1 MSRRI
6 ALRLCVL
13 QLTFQIMPS
22 VYDLKPRFQAL
33 LRPLMRR
40 LADLGLTPNAVTLAA
55 IVGSIAAG
63 FAVSFAKSRP
73 ALLVVLPVWL
83 FVRMALNAIDGMM
96 ARELGMSTQLGAV
109 LNELGDA
116 ISDLGLYL
124 PLAFVYEPARW
135 PVIAFSIG
143 AILTEF
149 SGVLGRALGASR
161 HYEGPMGKSDRA
173 FVVGALGLATFLFP
187 AIFNTWPWIFAIAAL
202 LTALTCLNRV
212 SRALKELRAVAVKN

>member
-1 MSRRI
+1 
-6 ALRLCVL
+6 
-13 QLTFQIMPS
+13 MPS
-22 VYDLKPRFQAL
+22 VYDLKPKFQNL
-33 LRPLMRR
+33 LRPAMNA
-40 LADLGLTPNAVTLAA
+40 LARAGLTPNVVTVTA
-55 IVGSIAAG
+55 IVGSILAG
-63 FAVSFAKSRP
+63 VAVSQSAAKP
-73 ALLVVLPVWL
+73 ALLLLLPVWL
-83 FVRMALNAIDGMM
+83 FLRMALNAIDGMM

-143 AILTEF
+143 AVLTEF

-187 AIFNTWPWIFAIAAL
+187 RALSAWPWIFAVASL
-202 LTALTCLNRV
+202 LTVATCLNR
-212 SRALKELRAVAVKN
+212 SAQALKELRSREMK

>member
-1 MSRRI
+1 
-6 ALRLCVL
+6 
-13 QLTFQIMPS
+13 
-22 VYDLKPRFQAL
+22 
-33 LRPLMRR
+33 
-40 LADLGLTPNAVTLAA
+40 
-55 IVGSIAAG
+55 
-63 FAVSFAKSRP
+63 
-73 ALLVVLPVWL
+73 
-83 FVRMALNAIDGMM
+83 
-96 ARELGMSTQLGAV
+96 V

-135 PVIAFSIG
+135 PIVAFSIG

-187 AIFNTWPWIFAIAAL
+187 ALEKTWPWVFAIAAL
-202 LTALTCLNRV
+202 LTAVTCLNRV
-212 SRALKELRAVAVKN
+212 SKALKELRSSGVK